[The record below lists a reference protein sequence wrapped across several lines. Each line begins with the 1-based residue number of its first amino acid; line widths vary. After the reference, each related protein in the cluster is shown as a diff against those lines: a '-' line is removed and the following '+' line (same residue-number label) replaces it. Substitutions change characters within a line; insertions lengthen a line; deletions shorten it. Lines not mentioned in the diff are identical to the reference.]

1 MVSSWVPGSSG
12 SSQKGSNAAEV
23 TGGFR
28 CQWIANLFPKS
39 SLGGERALVSAMETG
54 MVRDTGFEP
63 VIRLFNPMNSG
74 DLAKNA
80 YYMGVTSIHVLLVI
94 HEYVA
99 KLLPIRL

>member
-1 MVSSWVPGSSG
+1 
-12 SSQKGSNAAEV
+12 
-23 TGGFR
+23 
-28 CQWIANLFPKS
+28 
-39 SLGGERALVSAMETG
+39 METG

-74 DLAKNA
+74 DLEKNA